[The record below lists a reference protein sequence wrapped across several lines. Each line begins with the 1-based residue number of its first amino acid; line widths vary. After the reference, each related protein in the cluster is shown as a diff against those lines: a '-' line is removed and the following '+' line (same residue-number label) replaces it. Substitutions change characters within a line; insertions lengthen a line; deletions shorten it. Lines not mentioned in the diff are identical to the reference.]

1 MQSKKP
7 TIRAAVFVDFFG
19 VSVAKNNSSIT
30 SPSRVPLFS
39 HRQPRPPLIRGS
51 DAAGARSQ
59 TFVIPRDAVKGVE
72 VVGGGAMAQDA
83 LRRVGGSDPRSARSA
98 DVFARERLAFRP
110 FSAASPDAP
119 FGRGAFPPRADP
131 AAEQSSGAFLNT
143 IRAMT

>member
-1 MQSKKP
+1 M
-7 TIRAAVFVDFFG
+7 
-19 VSVAKNNSSIT
+19 
-30 SPSRVPLFS
+30 
-39 HRQPRPPLIRGS
+39 
-51 DAAGARSQ
+51 
-59 TFVIPRDAVKGVE
+59 KGVE

-83 LRRVGGSDPRSARSA
+83 LRRVGGSDPHSARSA

-119 FGRGAFPPRADP
+119 FGRGAFTPRADP